1 MPGRNTECTPEITRK
16 IAGGIAGG
24 LSNRDAVALAGI
36 TESTFYGWLKRGEAE
51 HDRLTKSLRGK
62 PKGSEAPFLEFFET
76 IKKAVPRRKQTLVGI
91 IKKAAGGGE
100 TMTETK
106 RTYKE
111 VEQKDIDGKPY
122 FARILVEEV
131 VIEKTRASE
140 WTAAAWLL
148 ERLHYDEFGRRNRV
162 DVYDWRKEVKEMLDS
177 GAITPEDVRDEL
189 GTDIAQEFFESVGIH
204 YVGSG
209 PAEAKGEAEQ

>member
-1 MPGRNTECTPEITRK
+1 MTGRNTDCTPQITRQ
-16 IAGGIAGG
+16 IAGRIAGG

-36 TESTFYGWLKRGEAE
+36 TESTFYGWLKRGEVEHGRMAE
-51 HDRLTKSLRGK
+51 SSRRK
-62 PKGSEAPFLEFFET
+62 PKKSEAPFLEFFET
-76 IKKAVPRRKQTLVGI
+76 VKKAIPRRKRVLVDI

-100 TMTETK
+100 TITETK

-111 VEQKDIDGKPY
+111 VEQKDIDGQPY

-131 VIEKTRASE
+131 VTEKKRAPE

-148 ERLHYDEFGRRNRV
+148 ERLHHEEFGRRNRV

-177 GAITPEDVRDEL
+177 GAITPEDIRDEL
-189 GTDIAQEFFESVGIH
+189 GPDIAQEFFESAGLH

-209 PAEAKGEAEQ
+209 PAKVESETE